1 MEQRDAEVKR
11 RRGTQRSG
19 DVVEISPAARNL
31 GTQTV
36 SSADLASVKDVRQAR
51 VEEVRR
57 RVESGFYDR
66 PEVRQAVAEAVL
78 NSGVVEPAV
87 EEARQIRTAKSE
99 LGDVPDVRSDR
110 VEAAKQRVASNHYGS
125 TGTLSETA
133 SKVLDALVG

>member
-1 MEQRDAEVKR
+1 MRIENALHEVRNSRPWEQRDAGVKR
-11 RRGTQRSG
+11 RRGSQRSG

-66 PEVRQAVAEAVL
+66 PEVRRAVAEAVL
-78 NSGVVEPAV
+78 P
-87 EEARQIRTAKSE
+87 
-99 LGDVPDVRSDR
+99 VPDDSVSPAPRSKIR
-110 VEAAKQRVASNHYGS
+110 ARIRERER
-125 TGTLSETA
+125 TLTI
-133 SKVLDALVG
+133 SKLIRFGNIG